1 MTLMYGVEVVGPQSA
16 LNQIDQQSITSSDYE
31 SVEPLAS
38 GQAGAECLDRI
49 IHAYAGTLS
58 LQGQHEF
65 WKELH
70 RRLSY

>member
-1 MTLMYGVEVVGPQSA
+1 MTLMYGIEVVGAQSA
-16 LNQIDQQSITSSDYE
+16 LNEVDQQSITSSDHE
-31 SVEPLAS
+31 STEPVAS
-38 GQAGAECLDRI
+38 GRASAECLDRI

-58 LQGQHEF
+58 LVGQHEF